1 VEVRPLGASEWREL
15 KELRLRALAVDP
27 LAFGSTLAEEAAY
40 ADSEWVEWAEESDR
54 GDQGRTFVAIDDG
67 VWQGMVFSSL
77 LDEGSAGLF
86 GMWVDP
92 RARRMGAAR
101 ALVNAVIGWARQR
114 QAPGITLSVAEDNMA
129 AQRLF
134 GSSGF
139 APTGERRPLPS
150 RPHIS
155 TLGMHLALD
164 SSAQRGRARPSPRPG
179 RVAPE

>member
-1 VEVRPLGASEWREL
+1 VDVRPPGASEWREL
-15 KELRLRALAVDP
+15 KELRLRALAIDP
-27 LAFGSTLAEEAAY
+27 FAFGSTLAAEAAY
-40 ADSEWVEWAEESDR
+40 ADKEWVEWAEASGR
-54 GDQGRTFVAIDDG
+54 GDQGRAFVAIDDG
-67 VWQGMVFSSL
+67 VWQGMVFTSL
-77 LDEGSAGLF
+77 LDDGYAGLF

-92 RARRMGAAR
+92 RARRVGAAR

-114 QAPGITLSVAEDNMA
+114 RAPGISLSVAEDNLP

-155 TLGMHLALD
+155 TLGMHLALN
-164 SSAQRGRARPSPRPG
+164 SSAES
-179 RVAPE
+179 